1 MHLRVFLR
9 DQPYGV
15 VIFSGLRGRVDA
27 QRQPCPAKRL
37 TPMGLLAGEN
47 ARGLCC
53 FNREVGAFI
62 GVSGCDNVICGRYCI
77 RIIWISS
84 MESGILTLW
93 LGRWCGI
100 GGQDYTILLWFWA
113 ENWPYSIASIES
125 WAVRKNV
132 QKQALRLGP
141 LAGQVLEQSDNPAIV
156 SHKKATP

>member
-1 MHLRVFLR
+1 MRWNRGFLNNFVFVLMHLRVFWR

-15 VIFSGLRGRVDA
+15 VIEPLIRGSVDA
-27 QRQPCPAKRL
+27 VRQHCPAKRL
-37 TPMGLLAGEN
+37 TPMGLLTGEN

-62 GVSGCDNVICGRYCI
+62 GVSGCDKVICGRYCI
-77 RIIWISS
+77 RIMWISS

-141 LAGQVLEQSDNPAIV
+141 LAGQVLE
-156 SHKKATP
+156 